1 MDKVV
6 HFEIPADDMERAQK
20 FYEAVFGWKIDLV
33 PEFKYAMVAT
43 VERDPNTQMPK
54 EPGAINGGIM
64 QRNQIKNPVVTISVK
79 DISAA
84 QKHVEKAGGKVV
96 MPAFK
101 VGDIGLSA
109 YFQDTEG
116 NVMGLWQQLKKI

>member
-20 FYEAVFGWKIDLV
+20 FYEAVFGWKIDFV

-43 VERDPNTQMPK
+43 VERDSKTQMPK

-64 QRNQIKNPVVTISVK
+64 QRDQIKNPVVTIAVK
-79 DISAA
+79 DVDAA
-84 QKHVEKAGGKVV
+84 LEKLEKAGGKTV
-96 MPAFK
+96 MPGFK
-101 VGDIGLSA
+101 VGDMGIAA

-116 NVMGLWQQLKKI
+116 NVMGLWQQLK